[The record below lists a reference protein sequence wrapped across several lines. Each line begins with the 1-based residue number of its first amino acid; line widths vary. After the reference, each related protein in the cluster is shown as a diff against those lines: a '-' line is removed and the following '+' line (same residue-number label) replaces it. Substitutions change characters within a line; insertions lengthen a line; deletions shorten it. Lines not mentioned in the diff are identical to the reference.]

1 MDIKLSLMSVTF
13 AFTGEEKFMMVSSSC
28 LSLIRWSIAE
38 EMSNTAHPVLNSSLL
53 MDEEDE
59 EKLGR
64 MKEEEK
70 LFFFFCGSDFAAQ
83 EALLGQNQNPS
94 SSDTL
99 SPQAPGDHS
108 PPESESG

>member
-1 MDIKLSLMSVTF
+1 
-13 AFTGEEKFMMVSSSC
+13 MVSSSSAILC
-28 LSLIRWSIAE
+28 LIRQSIAE

-59 EKLGR
+59 EKLRR

-70 LFFFFCGSDFAAQ
+70 HFFFCGSDFAAQ

>member
-1 MDIKLSLMSVTF
+1 
-13 AFTGEEKFMMVSSSC
+13 MVSSSC
-28 LSLIRWSIAE
+28 VSLIRQSIAE

-59 EKLGR
+59 EKLRR

-70 LFFFFCGSDFAAQ
+70 LFFFFFVALISAAQ

>member
-1 MDIKLSLMSVTF
+1 
-13 AFTGEEKFMMVSSSC
+13 MMVSSSC
-28 LSLIRWSIAE
+28 VSLIRQSIAE

-59 EKLGR
+59 EKLRR
-64 MKEEEK
+64 MEEEK
-70 LFFFFCGSDFAAQ
+70 KLFFFFFCGSDFAAQ

-99 SPQAPGDHS
+99 SPQAPGDHL